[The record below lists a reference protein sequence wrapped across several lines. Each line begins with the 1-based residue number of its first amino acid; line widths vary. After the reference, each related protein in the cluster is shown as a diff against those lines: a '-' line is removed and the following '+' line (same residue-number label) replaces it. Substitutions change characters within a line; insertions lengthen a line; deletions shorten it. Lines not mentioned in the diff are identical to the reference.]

1 MEGRKVGL
9 PTCLS
14 AGWQERRKEGWSWGS
29 GRTMK
34 EEVKFNCNA
43 FQIDLDDF
51 NYLDPLS
58 IYILM
63 CIWSTLKGLPTLE
76 DKLMNSNLLCFSAAS
91 VPLIRISF

>member
-9 PTCLS
+9 PTCLY
-14 AGWQERRKEGWSWGS
+14 AGRQERRKEGRSWGS

-51 NYLDPLS
+51 NYPDPLS

-63 CIWSTLKGLPTLE
+63 CIWVYPKRTTNTRRQADEFQPAVLLSSFSTT
-76 DKLMNSNLLCFSAAS
+76 N
-91 VPLIRISF
+91 